1 MKHLSPLIFFFVITI
16 LLFLGLSNNPNI
28 IRSPLLGKKVPNFQ
42 LTNISET
49 KQINQESIL
58 GHIKLLNVWASWCVA
73 CIEEH
78 PVLTEINEKELI
90 KIYGVNYKDEAGD
103 ALGWLKI
110 HGNPYEINIFDS
122 EGTLSLDLGVY
133 GVPETF
139 LVDKKGVI
147 RAKYIGAL
155 NRETLYNEIL
165 PLVEKINAEE

>member
-78 PVLTEINEKELI
+78 PILTEINEKELI

>member
-1 MKHLSPLIFFFVITI
+1 M
-16 LLFLGLSNNPNI
+16 
-28 IRSPLLGKKVPNFQ
+28 
-42 LTNISET
+42 
-49 KQINQESIL
+49 
-58 GHIKLLNVWASWCVA
+58 
-73 CIEEH
+73 
-78 PVLTEINEKELI
+78 
-90 KIYGVNYKDEAGD
+90 
-103 ALGWLKI
+103 GWLKI

-147 RAKYIGAL
+147 RAKYIGSL

>member
-78 PVLTEINEKELI
+78 PILTEINEKELI

-110 HGNPYEINIFDS
+110 HGNPYEVNIFDS

>member
-1 MKHLSPLIFFFVITI
+1 MKHLSPLIFFIVITI

-28 IRSPLLGKKVPNFQ
+28 IRSPLVGKTVPNFQ
-42 LTNISET
+42 LTNITET
-49 KQINQESIL
+49 KPIDQKIMF
-58 GHIKLLNVWASWCVA
+58 GKIKLLNVWASWCVA

-78 PVLTEINEKELI
+78 PVLTEINQKQLI
-90 KIYGVNYKDEAGD
+90 NIYGVNYKDKSSD

-122 EGTLSLDLGVY
+122 DGTLSLDLGVY

-139 LVDKKGVI
+139 LVDKKGII

>member
-78 PVLTEINEKELI
+78 PILTEINEKELI

-110 HGNPYEINIFDS
+110 HCNPYEINIFDS

-165 PLVEKINAEE
+165 PLVEKINADE